1 MRVLHIVATPR
12 EHKSNTLRVTEAF
25 LDNLRAARPD
35 VTVDVIDLYRQDLP
49 AVAGVNIDV
58 KYSLM
63 VGQPIDKS
71 HLASWQQIE
80 RLIEHFMLADLY
92 VISTPMWNFSI
103 PYALKYY
110 IDCIVQPGYVYK
122 YDEQGRPVP
131 LVHGKRMVC
140 ITSRGGDYSA
150 DSPLHAY
157 DFQEPYLRAIFGFIG
172 VTEIDFINAQ
182 PMDISPALRET
193 ALAAAVDQARKVVAS
208 TDWSAPAA
216 VEFTDH
222 PAELKPRPL
231 EAGSE
236 QPIPL

>member
-12 EHKSNTLRVTEAF
+12 EHRSNTLRVTEAF

-110 IDCIVQPGYVYK
+110 IDCLVQPGYVFRYN
-122 YDEQGRPVP
+122 EAGQPVP
-131 LVHGKRMVC
+131 LVLGKRMVC
-140 ITSRGGDYSA
+140 VTSRGGDYSA
-150 DSPLHAY
+150 AGPLQPL

-172 VTEIDFINAQ
+172 ITDVHFINAQ
-182 PMDISPALRET
+182 PMDVS
-193 ALAAAVDQARKVVAS
+193 AAQRQ
-208 TDWSAPAA
+208 AA
-216 VEFTDH
+216 VEASIMH
-222 PAELKPRPL
+222 ARELATLSSMPGAYEGPFQH
-231 EAGSE
+231 A
-236 QPIPL
+236 